1 MVEQNIYVRSA
12 NEENEES
19 EKHSMQSV
27 QLVFTDV
34 HDDDAS
40 PVEGETEGDENLKF
54 DAEINLLDDVD
65 DSEKI
70 TPL

>member
-1 MVEQNIYVRSA
+1 MVEQNIYVLSA

-27 QLVFTDV
+27 QLVFTD
-34 HDDDAS
+34 DAL
-40 PVEGETEGDENLKF
+40 PVEGETEGDEKLKF
-54 DAEINLLDDVD
+54 NAEINLLDDVD
-65 DSEKI
+65 DGEKN